1 MLFPTVT
8 FAVFFLLVYVANWL
22 TMPRPRLWRWTI
34 LTASFLFY
42 GWWDWRFV
50 LLLIAAALG
59 NQFFAL
65 RLAATRG
72 DSSERRRPAAA
83 RVWLAVAVAAN
94 LAVLGLFKYYDF
106 FAASLDD
113 LLGAFGIST
122 SIPLLDLVLPVGIS
136 FLTFRM
142 LTYVIDVA
150 RGGLDPVPLLDFA
163 VYVAFFP
170 YLLAGPI
177 ARAAEFL
184 PQLRGPRDPRSVD
197 AARAFR
203 LILGGLAK
211 KVLIADYLATHLVNG
226 LFAAPDQ
233 YSSWE
238 TLVGIYAYAVQIYCD
253 FSGYTDIALGVA
265 LLLGF
270 ELPENFAAPYAARSV
285 REFWRRWH
293 ITLSTWLRD
302 YLYIPLGGNR
312 RRASQDGPQ
321 PDAHDAARRALAW
334 GRLDLRALGRAAR
347 RRAGR
352 GARRAGPPP
361 PGGPAR
367 TRRDRLGQG
376 TSVARRLQLRRLR
389 LGLLQGRLHRQR
401 RGRPRPAR
409 HRSGQRRQR
418 GHAALVLAL
427 VALRRRRAVR
437 PARRLGALRR
447 RDCPAP
453 AGWCRACALRRRSS
467 SSTTSAR
474 RAWPSSST
482 SGSDVRRDDWWSE
495 TSVDAGT
502 REAVGTPAGHAA
514 GAAAAAPPPA
524 PPSPRCCSASSS
536 PASWTRPR
544 CDATPSRCR
553 SAPGARRC
561 CGSCDPM
568 TALSG
573 AVGLDEAAVA
583 LDRALGRDDGVHHA
597 RRDLA
602 GKDDPP
608 IWPRAVT
615 ARKPL
620 RLYVAGDSMA
630 GQFGGPLAA
639 MAEQT
644 GLVRAARRLPRE
656 QRTEPAGLLRLAPAP
671 HRRGHSTPAPEA
683 IVFLVGGNDAQDV
696 EWDGRVLE
704 VGTQAWL
711 DVYRLRVAEA
721 MEVATAGGRR
731 VYWVGQPIMRDRTY
745 GERMAMLNDVYE
757 KEAALHEG
765 VTYVDTWDLMAGKD
779 GEYAAYLRGPDGD
792 LERMRQAD
800 GVHLTR
806 AGGDRIAARV
816 LEVIRDDWD
825 MGGGSP

>member
-1 MLFPTVT
+1 
-8 FAVFFLLVYVANWL
+8 
-22 TMPRPRLWRWTI
+22 
-34 LTASFLFY
+34 
-42 GWWDWRFV
+42 
-50 LLLIAAALG
+50 
-59 NQFFAL
+59 
-65 RLAATRG
+65 
-72 DSSERRRPAAA
+72 
-83 RVWLAVAVAAN
+83 
-94 LAVLGLFKYYDF
+94 
-106 FAASLDD
+106 
-113 LLGAFGIST
+113 
-122 SIPLLDLVLPVGIS
+122 
-136 FLTFRM
+136 M

-203 LILGGLAK
+203 LIVGGLAK

-226 LFAAPDQ
+226 LFTAPDQ

-270 ELPENFAAPYAARSV
+270 ELPENFAAPYTARSV

-312 RRASQDGPQ
+312 GGRRKTTRNLMLTMLLGGLW
-321 PDAHDAARRALAW
+321 HGAAWTYVLWGGLHGVALVVEHGA
-334 GRLDLRALGRAAR
+334 RDRR
-347 RRAGR
+347 RRAGLPEP
-352 GARRAGPPP
+352 GATAWGRAR
-361 PGGPAR
+361 A
-367 TRRDRLGQG
+367 
-376 TSVARRLQLRRLR
+376 VARRLQLRRLR

-418 GHAALVLAL
+418 GHPVAA
-427 VALRRRRAVR
+427 
-437 PARRLGALRR
+437 G
-447 RDCPAP
+447 
-453 AGWCRACALRRRSS
+453 
-467 SSTTSAR
+467 AR
-474 RAWPSSST
+474 RASASPCSSCRARLTERFDAGLSRAGWVVQGLCLAGGALPHRLPRPAGRGRVHLLRVLT
-482 SGSDVRRDDWWSE
+482 WRRDDVSETE

-502 REAVGTPAGHAA
+502 AGGGRNAGRAGRRRRRATA
-514 GAAAAAPPPA
+514 GAALAAMLLGFFLAGLLDAAAL
-524 PPSPRCCSASSS
+524 R
-536 PASWTRPR
+536 R
-544 CDATPSRCR
+544 DAESLPI
-553 SAPGARRC
+553 GARRTALLWLVR
-561 CGSCDPM
+561 PM

-620 RLYVAGDSMA
+620 RLYIAGDSMA

-639 MAEQT
+639 MAET
-644 GLVRAARRLPRE
+644 DGLVRDARRLPRE
-656 QRTEPAGLLRLAPAP
+656 QRTEPTGLLRLAAAP
-671 HRRGHSTPAPEA
+671 HRRGLRLPR
-683 IVFLVGGNDAQDV
+683 GGD
-696 EWDGRVLE
+696 
-704 VGTQAWL
+704 
-711 DVYRLRVAEA
+711 RLSRRRQRRP
-721 MEVATAGGRR
+721 GRR
-731 VYWVGQPIMRDRTY
+731 VGRTRARRSARGRGSTSTTCAWRRPWRSPPPAAVASTGSASRSCATAAY

-792 LERMRQAD
+792 LERVRQAD

-806 AGGDRIAARV
+806 AGGDRMAARV